1 MRKQVSFGLM
11 CRGLALV
18 ASFCVVSCLYAQS
31 WSGIVSSPRAINWS
45 TAGVPGGIPART
57 TICTTLNPGATA
69 DQISSAL
76 QACPA
81 GEAVY
86 LSAGTYNLSSGI
98 TFGAHSNVTL
108 RGAGANQTLL
118 VFTGSNACQG
128 FPGAI
133 CAASADT
140 NYWGG
145 PSNTANWTAGYAQ
158 GATSITLNSDSNLV
172 VGAPLTLDQADDT
185 TDTGDVFVCY
195 TPQGTC
201 STNGDNGGFL
211 RTGRSQEQVVTVT
224 SISGSGS
231 SYTVGI
237 SPGLYMPNWNAC
249 HNSSGCSPGAWWAT
263 SPAYG
268 DGVENLSIDSTNSG
282 DNSSVVLFNCSGC
295 WVSGIRSI
303 SPGRSHVM
311 VWQSPHCTVQNN
323 YLYGTAN
330 ANTSSYGIETAN
342 GSDSLIQNNIL
353 QKLAGP
359 LVSSGTCSGCV
370 WAYNF
375 DINNYYTVSASY
387 QQQSMYPH
395 SVGDDHELLEGNQGA
410 GFYSD
415 NFHGTHHF
423 MTLFRNDYN
432 GSQPNGG
439 NTTTGGLGPELLN
452 AYSRFYNI
460 VGNVFG
466 TGSVFNVYQCTT
478 SSCPNGTAIYDIG
491 DGDEVPNDSNVQR
504 TLMRWGN
511 YDTVTAAVRWC
522 GSSSNTGWS
531 TTCSSTS
538 EIPSGIANYANAVP
552 STTTLPA
559 SFYLS
564 AEPSWWPST
573 KPWPPIGPDVTGG
586 NMAGLG
592 GHAYSIPAAD
602 CYANAMS
609 GPANG
614 TGSVLSFNA
623 SSCYGTST
631 VTSTPPPATTAPNPP
646 TNLKAAAQ

>member
-1 MRKQVSFGLM
+1 MRKQVSFGLTW
-11 CRGLALV
+11 RGLSLV
-18 ASFCVVSCLYAQS
+18 AAVCVASCLYAQS
-31 WSGIVSSPRAINWS
+31 WSGILGSPRAVDWS
-45 TAGVPGGIPART
+45 QTGVPGGIPART

-69 DQISSAL
+69 AQISSAL

-81 GEAVY
+81 GQTVY

-98 TFGAHSNVTL
+98 TFGSHSNVTL

-118 VFTGSNACQG
+118 VFTGSNSCLG
-128 FPGAI
+128 L
-133 CAASADT
+133 AASICLTSVDT

-145 PSNTANWTAGYAQ
+145 PTNTANWTAGYAV
-158 GATSITLNSDSNLV
+158 GTTSITLSSVTNLA
-172 VGAPLTLDQADDT
+172 VGDPITLDQADDT
-185 TDTGDVFVCY
+185 TDSGDIYVCY
-195 TPQGTC
+195 TPAGTC
-201 STNGDNGGFL
+201 SSNGDNGGFL

-224 SISGSGS
+224 SITGT
-231 SYTVGI
+231 TVGI

-263 SPAYG
+263 SPMFG
-268 DGVENLSIDSTNSG
+268 GGVESLSIDSTNSG
-282 DNSSVVLFNCSGC
+282 ADESVEFLNCSGC
-295 WVSGIRSI
+295 WVKGIRSL

-311 VWQSPHCTVQNN
+311 IWQSPHCTVQDS
-323 YLYGTAN
+323 YFFGTAN
-330 ANTSSYGIETAN
+330 ANTSSYGVETAN

-353 QKLAGP
+353 QQLAGP

-375 DINNYYTVSASY
+375 DINNYYTVSPTY
-387 QQQSMYPH
+387 QQQSFYPH

-423 MTLFRNDYN
+423 ITLFRNNYN

-452 AYSRFYNI
+452 AFSRFYNI

-466 TGSVFNVYQCTT
+466 TGSVFNSYQCTT
-478 SSCPNGTAIYDIG
+478 TSCPSGNSIYDIG
-491 DGDEVPNDSNVQR
+491 IGDEVPNDSNVQR
-504 TLMRWGN
+504 TLLRWGN

-522 GSSSNTGWS
+522 GNSSNTGWS
-531 TTCSSTS
+531 TTCASTS
-538 EIPSGIANYANAVP
+538 EIPSGITNYANPVP
-552 STTTLPA
+552 ASTTLPT

-564 AEPSWWPST
+564 SEPSWWPST
-573 KPWPPIGPDVTGG
+573 KPWPPIGPDVSGG

-602 CYANAMS
+602 CYANVMS

-623 SSCYGTST
+623 ATCYGSST
-631 VTSTPPPATTAPNPP
+631 VTTTPPPTSPPAAP
-646 TNLKAAAQ
+646 TNLKAVAQ